1 MLLASKVKE
10 TMPLTT
16 ETLHAYT
23 NKTVEVKEFVV
34 LEKMLLLQLQWD
46 LQVVT
51 AVDFIDPI
59 LYNLSIAPQLRED
72 ARNKAFTFINLCC
85 CDHKFSNYTPSL
97 LASAAVGAAFNKM
110 FRKQDSR
117 LVRENVFKAV
127 CDITGIETD
136 MFMSCLEQVKSVDQ
150 FAVTVTD
157 THATEEGDDELV
169 PSPTPLTQNPVS
181 DADDIRMVV
190 NDDAQLGKPQYYRQN
205 VQQQQQEQQQQS
217 NEYGTK
223 PYFY

>member
-1 MLLASKVKE
+1 
-10 TMPLTT
+10 
-16 ETLHAYT
+16 
-23 NKTVEVKEFVV
+23 
-34 LEKMLLLQLQWD
+34 
-46 LQVVT
+46 
-51 AVDFIDPI
+51 
-59 LYNLSIAPQLRED
+59 
-72 ARNKAFTFINLCC
+72 
-85 CDHKFSNYTPSL
+85 
-97 LASAAVGAAFNKM
+97 
-110 FRKQDSR
+110 
-117 LVRENVFKAV
+117 
-127 CDITGIETD
+127 
-136 MFMSCLEQVKSVDQ
+136 MSCLEQVKSVDQ

-217 NEYGTK
+217 NEYGNK